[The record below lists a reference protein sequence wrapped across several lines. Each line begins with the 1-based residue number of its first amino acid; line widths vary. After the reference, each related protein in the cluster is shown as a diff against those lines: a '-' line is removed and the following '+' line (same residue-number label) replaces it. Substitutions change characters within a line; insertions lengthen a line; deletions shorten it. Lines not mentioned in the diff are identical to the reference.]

1 MHIRVLSR
9 RDSLAGL
16 FFITFGVVGGYLS
29 TAYPLGTSMRMG
41 AGYFPLL
48 LSIVLAVL
56 GLAVIARSVR
66 IDEEEDEESRGF
78 AWRPAAFIGGGVI
91 AFALLAPHQGLLLAT
106 IVLTVLSGLA
116 QREVRVRE
124 LLGLSAVLAVFGV
137 AVFSYGLG
145 LPLPVLPA

>member
-16 FFITFGVVGGYLS
+16 FFISFGVVVGYLS
-29 TAYPLGTSMRMG
+29 TAYPIGTSMRMG

-56 GLAVIARSVR
+56 GLVVLGRSIR
-66 IDEEEDEESRGF
+66 IDEEVEEEARGI
-78 AWRPAAFIGGGVI
+78 AWRAAAFVGGGVI

-106 IVLTVLSGLA
+106 VVLTVLSGFA

>member
-1 MHIRVLSR
+1 MHIRILSR

-16 FFITFGVVGGYLS
+16 FFISFGVIGSYLS

-41 AGYFPLL
+41 AGYFPLV
-48 LSIVLAVL
+48 LSAVLALLGVVVL
-56 GLAVIARSVR
+56 ARSLR
-66 IDEEEDEESRGF
+66 LDEEDAADEDGV
-78 AWRPAAFIGGGVI
+78 AWRAAAFIGAGVI
-91 AFALLAPHQGLLLAT
+91 AFALLAPQQGLLLAT
-106 IVLTVLSGLA
+106 VVLTVLSGFA

-124 LLGLSAVLAVFGV
+124 LLGLSAVLAVFGA

>member
-1 MHIRVLSR
+1 MHIRLLSR

-16 FFITFGVVGGYLS
+16 LFIAFGLIGAYLS
-29 TAYPLGTSMRMG
+29 TAYPMGTAMRMG

-48 LSIVLAVL
+48 LSGVLALLGLVVL
-56 GLAVIARSVR
+56 GRSVR
-66 IDEEEDEESRGF
+66 IDEDADDASEGI

-106 IVLTVLSGLA
+106 VVLTVLSGFA
-116 QREVRVRE
+116 QRDVRVRE
-124 LLGLSAVLAVFGV
+124 LLGLSALLAVFGV

>member
-16 FFITFGVVGGYLS
+16 FFISFGVTGGFLS

-48 LSIVLAVL
+48 LSVVLALL
-56 GLAVIARSVR
+56 GLAVLVRSVR
-66 IDEEEDEESRGF
+66 ITEEKDAGDGGL
-78 AWRPAAFIGGGVI
+78 ALRPAAFIGAGVI
-91 AFALLAPHQGLLLAT
+91 AFALLAPNQGLLIAT
-106 IVLTVLSGLA
+106 VVLTVLSGFA
-116 QREVRVRE
+116 QREVRLRE
-124 LLGLSAVLAVFGV
+124 LLGLSAVLAAFGV